1 MDVVNAE
8 QARIAEEAGACAVMA
23 LERVPADI
31 RAAGGV
37 ARMVSGLP
45 LSVITAILVGYYIA
59 NPAISCV
66 VPRPRLGG
74 ARFRRPDG
82 MKPCEHTKRDRSFT
96 WPCGRD
102 GPTRRQEILCV
113 AAERHEPVAENTST
127 E

>member
-59 NPAISCV
+59 NPAMSCV

-74 ARFRRPDG
+74 GAVQETRRY
-82 MKPCEHTKRDRSFT
+82 EAVRTYEARSFIHLAVRLG
-96 WPCGRD
+96 WSHP
-102 GPTRRQEILCV
+102 PTGDTMCRCRE
-113 AAERHEPVAENTST
+113 T
-127 E
+127 